1 MVKSRRII
9 FLIFLLVILPLLVY
23 GVLRITNFFGRAF
36 GQYADLYVDLGSSY
50 PVASDSWRN
59 LAQGGEEKGRMLA
72 SVIDKVRG
80 LRPDYIRIDHVF
92 DFYNV
97 VGRDGTGALT
107 FNWSELDLT
116 LGDIREIGA
125 KPFISISYMPTALS
139 SGDIL
144 ELPDNW
150 SEWELSVQRLVEHI
164 SGKAGLNIG
173 GVYYEVWNEPDL
185 FGKFKAGGDKNYF
198 DLYIHS
204 LNGIGRASGVNSFR
218 VGGPAT
224 TGLYASWFNGLLKLK
239 ESGVRVDFL
248 SWHTYTKDLDRLEK
262 DFLNAKKWL
271 SDHPGFEN
279 MEFIISEIGPNSEN
293 DPVYDN
299 SFGGINLLATAATI
313 EGSVDRMFIFEIKDG
328 PGKEKYWGRWG
339 LFTNDKFGVPEEK
352 PRVSAIRFLNGVSG
366 RKLAV
371 AGQGSWVKAFARDN
385 AGVAKTLVVNYDT
398 SGKHTEAV
406 PITFANLPS
415 RQFLLKRTDYGG
427 GVTEEQV
434 ATSSAS
440 WKTLQEFKPN
450 SAAIFEIIP
459 VK

>member
-1 MVKSRRII
+1 VVKSRRI
-9 FLIFLLVILPLLVY
+9 LSLVFLLVVLPLLVY
-23 GVLRITNFFGRAF
+23 AVLKVTNFFGKAF
-36 GQYADLYVDLGSSY
+36 GDYANLYIDLGSSY
-50 PVASDSWRN
+50 PVSSDSWKN

-72 SVIDKVRG
+72 SVADKLKG
-80 LRPDYIRIDHVF
+80 LNPDYIRIDHVF
-92 DFYNV
+92 DLYNV
-97 VGRDGTGALT
+97 VGRDGSGALT

-125 KPFISISYMPTALS
+125 KPFIAISYMPPAIS
-139 SGDIL
+139 KGDIL
-144 ELPDNW
+144 EVPNSW
-150 SEWELSVQRLVEHI
+150 AEWELAVQRLVEHI
-164 SGKAGLNIG
+164 SGKGGLNIS

-198 DLYIHS
+198 DLYVHTAA
-204 LNGIGRASGVNSFR
+204 GVGRASGANGLK

-224 TGLYASWFNGLLKLK
+224 TALYDSWFNGLLKLK
-239 ESGVRVDFL
+239 KSGVRVDFL

-262 DFLNAKKWL
+262 DILNAKKWL
-271 SDHPGFEN
+271 SKYPGFEN
-279 MEFIISEIGPNSEN
+279 MELIISEIGPNSEN
-293 DPVYDN
+293 DPAYDN
-299 SFGGINLLATAATI
+299 SFGAINLLATAATI

-328 PGKEKYWGRWG
+328 PGTDKYWGRWG
-339 LFTNDKFGVPEEK
+339 LFTNDKFGSPEEK
-352 PRVSAIRFLNGVSG
+352 PRVSAIRFLNGISG

-371 AGQGSWVKAFARDN
+371 AGQGSWVKAFARE
-385 AGVAKTLVVNYDT
+385 GGGRIKTLVVNYDT
-398 SGKHTEAV
+398 SGKHSEAV

-415 RQFLLKRTDYGG
+415 LEFTLKRTDYGG
-427 GVTEEQV
+427 GVSEEKV